1 MISGQSEPRD
11 FVQVNPAFALDVHQ
25 PRALFVLTQARITG
39 EQKLASPVRNNPF
52 EEFLV
57 GGAKGPFALDGSLR
71 MFKRPFPDRACPFLV
86 GSGQFVEGGL
96 VFDPRARSKSR
107 QRSVSHSTRASA
119 TVAPQ
124 AFKQPL
130 CPAVQFGAS
139 QTRVPVAHPKM
150 EQGHWSLC
158 NCVWAGGP

>member
-57 GGAKGPFALDGSLR
+57 GGAKGPFALNGSLR
-71 MFKRPFPDRACPFLV
+71 TFKRPLQIARAPSSLDRASSWKV
-86 GSGQFVEGGL
+86 
-96 VFDPRARSKSR
+96 
-107 QRSVSHSTRASA
+107 VSCSTHVLGPKAASA
-119 TVAPQ
+119 A
-124 AFKQPL
+124 
-130 CPAVQFGAS
+130 
-139 QTRVPVAHPKM
+139 
-150 EQGHWSLC
+150 
-158 NCVWAGGP
+158 

>member
-1 MISGQSEPRD
+1 M
-11 FVQVNPAFALDVHQ
+11 
-25 PRALFVLTQARITG
+25 
-39 EQKLASPVRNNPF
+39 
-52 EEFLV
+52 
-57 GGAKGPFALDGSLR
+57 
-71 MFKRPFPDRACPFLV
+71 
-86 GSGQFVEGGL
+86 
-96 VFDPRARSKSR
+96 FDPRARSKSR

-150 EQGHWSLC
+150 EQGHWTLC
-158 NCVWAGGP
+158 NCVWAEDRRTSGLLSTQQRFTPPGLANLPKDGC